1 MSQDGTLPKGSD
13 SSVGLS
19 MKRWVTGNSL
29 CRPSWSEL
37 TEALF
42 LCLPGAGNKGVS
54 HSPGSVSFSETGS
67 KEALA
72 SLEFVVLLGMTL
84 NF

>member
-1 MSQDGTLPKGSD
+1 
-13 SSVGLS
+13 
-19 MKRWVTGNSL
+19 MKLWVSWNSL
-29 CRPSWSEL
+29 CRPSLSEL

-54 HSPGSVSFSETGS
+54 HSPGFVSFSETGS
-67 KEALA
+67 HVALA